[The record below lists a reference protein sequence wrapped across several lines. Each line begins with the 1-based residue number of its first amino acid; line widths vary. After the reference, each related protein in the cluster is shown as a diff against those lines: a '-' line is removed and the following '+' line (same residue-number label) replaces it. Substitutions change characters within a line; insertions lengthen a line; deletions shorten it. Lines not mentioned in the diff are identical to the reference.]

1 MKTKLQNFLAIS
13 SIILSG
19 ILWGSMGLFVR
30 KLNTL
35 GFTSMQIVELRSV
48 FTSLILLIV
57 FSIFKPSLLKIDIKD
72 IWIFFGTGIMS
83 ILFFNWCY
91 FSTISQM
98 PLSFAVIMLYTAP
111 VFVLLL
117 SAILFKEKVTLIK
130 IFALL
135 LAFTGCVLVSISGK
149 TGYTLNFPV
158 ILLGLGSGLGYALY
172 SIFSRYGLIR
182 KYKVFTIIFWTFFI
196 SSIGGAFFTDWPNL
210 FANLFPK
217 SLNAAAITDT
227 GAFIGTVSQSTS
239 NTHTDFSVLL
249 FFLLYTLVSTIA
261 PYILY
266 TAGLTKI
273 ENSKA
278 SVFAFSEPLTA
289 TTIGLIF
296 FNEIPSVKTVLGII
310 LMLSSLILLNFE
322 KNKLQ

>member
-48 FTSLILLIV
+48 FTSIILLIV

-117 SAILFKEKVTLIK
+117 SACMIV
-130 IFALL
+130 
-135 LAFTGCVLVSISGK
+135 VLS
-149 TGYTLNFPV
+149 
-158 ILLGLGSGLGYALY
+158 
-172 SIFSRYGLIR
+172 
-182 KYKVFTIIFWTFFI
+182 
-196 SSIGGAFFTDWPNL
+196 
-210 FANLFPK
+210 
-217 SLNAAAITDT
+217 
-227 GAFIGTVSQSTS
+227 
-239 NTHTDFSVLL
+239 
-249 FFLLYTLVSTIA
+249 
-261 PYILY
+261 
-266 TAGLTKI
+266 
-273 ENSKA
+273 
-278 SVFAFSEPLTA
+278 
-289 TTIGLIF
+289 
-296 FNEIPSVKTVLGII
+296 
-310 LMLSSLILLNFE
+310 
-322 KNKLQ
+322 